1 MSDDSQSSG
10 QNIGQLDGNMSI
22 SGDSKKQSFPK
33 IDHVT
38 VASSLPIVAS
48 YNLRSLIPKL
58 NCLKNDLLERSIGVG
73 FLQEIWEQSGSKVH
87 QFEIEKMLEIE
98 GFQYIS
104 TPRPKNEKGKSYGG
118 AAMVINTREFTCEK
132 LNVYIPSNL
141 EIIWGLVKPKN
152 TSAKFKRIIACSFY
166 SPPNKKKN
174 SKMADHV
181 VSTLHM
187 LSSKYPES
195 CIIIGADKND
205 MDISPILGCG
215 LKLRQIVDKPTR
227 KSRILD
233 VIIMNVS
240 RYYKSPIIAPPIQ
253 PDNPSTGQPSDHSVP
268 VCIPHI
274 DRFRPPQRNYKVIKY
289 RPLPESSV
297 RRFGEWIVSEPWHT
311 INPGLSPTEQ
321 AAALEN
327 LLFEN
332 LNRFCPEQEMK
343 LSTHDKKFITK
354 ELKQIDRQKNR
365 EYIKRGKTDKY
376 SELKALFDT
385 KYKEAAQKYLS
396 KNLEH
401 LREAQPGKIF
411 SILKRLGGRPGDGSD
426 SGTFS
431 LPEHERENL
440 SDKQSA
446 ERIAN
451 HFASISQEF
460 PPINPQLLPV
470 RVRSILDARSL
481 PPTVSE
487 YEVYC
492 KMKSAKKPR
501 SGVPQDLPKQITQE
515 FLPELAAPV
524 SRIINSILVSGEWP
538 SQWKVEQV
546 IPIPKIP
553 SPETED
559 DLRPIS
565 LTPFFSKVTEHFI
578 VTWLLDFIGDKID
591 FRQYGGQK
599 GNLITHYIIDFV
611 NFILSCQDNRD
622 QTAIM
627 ACMVDFQKAFNRQN
641 HNVLITKLSD
651 MGVPGWLLKIVISF
665 LEDRK
670 LIVNY
675 KGKKS
680 SMKSLPGGGP
690 QGTILALLLFIVL
703 INDIGFEGQLN
714 NVGDLITSKRNM
726 KSVNEIHL
734 KYVDD
739 LTLAEAINMPTQ
751 LVEIPPGERTM
762 PDSFHARTGHVL
774 PLDKSKVYQQ
784 LQKVETYASEND
796 MKLNYKKTKLIVFN
810 PCKNIDF
817 MPEINIKNNTLEVVN
832 EIKLLGLTIQSDM
845 KWTSNTRNMVI
856 KANKRLWILRRLK
869 NLGALE
875 NDLLEVYIKQ
885 IRCILEYGVPAW
897 QSSITQEE
905 KTNIERVQKSAFHI
919 ILGNSYL
926 SYKNALHSL
935 GMETLDI
942 RRKRLTYKFAL
953 RCEKHEKFKFWFK
966 PAKKTMNTRTNINK
980 YCDVKAN
987 HHRFMNSPISH
998 LTRILNWHHNNKQ

>member
-1 MSDDSQSSG
+1 M
-10 QNIGQLDGNMSI
+10 
-22 SGDSKKQSFPK
+22 
-33 IDHVT
+33 
-38 VASSLPIVAS
+38 
-48 YNLRSLIPKL
+48 
-58 NCLKNDLLERSIGVG
+58 
-73 FLQEIWEQSGSKVH
+73 
-87 QFEIEKMLEIE
+87 
-98 GFQYIS
+98 
-104 TPRPKNEKGKSYGG
+104 
-118 AAMVINTREFTCEK
+118 
-132 LNVYIPSNL
+132 
-141 EIIWGLVKPKN
+141 
-152 TSAKFKRIIACSFY
+152 
-166 SPPNKKKN
+166 
-174 SKMADHV
+174 
-181 VSTLHM
+181 
-187 LSSKYPES
+187 
-195 CIIIGADKND
+195 
-205 MDISPILGCG
+205 
-215 LKLRQIVDKPTR
+215 
-227 KSRILD
+227 
-233 VIIMNVS
+233 
-240 RYYKSPIIAPPIQ
+240 
-253 PDNPSTGQPSDHSVP
+253 
-268 VCIPHI
+268 
-274 DRFRPPQRNYKVIKY
+274 
-289 RPLPESSV
+289 
-297 RRFGEWIVSEPWHT
+297 
-311 INPGLSPTEQ
+311 
-321 AAALEN
+321 
-327 LLFEN
+327 
-332 LNRFCPEQEMK
+332 
-343 LSTHDKKFITK
+343 
-354 ELKQIDRQKNR
+354 
-365 EYIKRGKTDKY
+365 
-376 SELKALFDT
+376 
-385 KYKEAAQKYLS
+385 
-396 KNLEH
+396 
-401 LREAQPGKIF
+401 
-411 SILKRLGGRPGDGSD
+411 
-426 SGTFS
+426 
-431 LPEHERENL
+431 
-440 SDKQSA
+440 
-446 ERIAN
+446 
-451 HFASISQEF
+451 
-460 PPINPQLLPV
+460 
-470 RVRSILDARSL
+470 
-481 PPTVSE
+481 
-487 YEVYC
+487 
-492 KMKSAKKPR
+492 
-501 SGVPQDLPKQITQE
+501 TQ
-515 FLPELAAPV
+515 
-524 SRIINSILVSGEWP
+524 
-538 SQWKVEQV
+538 
-546 IPIPKIP
+546 
-553 SPETED
+553 
-559 DLRPIS
+559 
-565 LTPFFSKVTEHFI
+565 FFSKVTEHFI

-599 GNLITHYIIDFV
+599 GNSITHYIIEFV

-622 QTAIM
+622 QTAVM

-726 KSVNEIHL
+726 KTVNEIHL

-980 YCDVKAN
+980 YCDVRAN